1 MDSRLLLVIFKKLA
15 INNSKTNS
23 YVRYFWQLFNL
34 TKIKFIKAVVIKIK
48 VIQLKD
54 IIKLNL
60 TIFKTMVIN
69 IKWIINFI
77 KIKVIN
83 IKQFIKL

>member
-23 YVRYFWQLFNL
+23 YARYFWQLFNL